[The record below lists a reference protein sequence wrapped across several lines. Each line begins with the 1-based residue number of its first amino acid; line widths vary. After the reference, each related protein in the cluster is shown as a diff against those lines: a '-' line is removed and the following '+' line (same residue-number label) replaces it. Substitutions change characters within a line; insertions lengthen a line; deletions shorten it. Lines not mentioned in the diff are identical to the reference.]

1 MKAYW
6 KDETAPECSDFYARP
21 NKWSAGNGTVG
32 FSCRDEGSGI
42 SSIKLERY
50 SLVTRTWTTV
60 KTWSCGN
67 TKSTVSKTYTETD
80 EGVFYYRLTIKDK
93 EGNKTVMTSD
103 TIYLDHSNPVLYGME
118 NTNTEWTNI
127 APVISVRATD
137 YLYGTLYTGSGVGS
151 IVIKD
156 DSGREVASGNDRV
169 TYTLTT
175 VYEGIHTWTIIA
187 TDNVGHTSSASVTT
201 KYDVTDP
208 GVDGTEITFVWNGT
222 MISGYCQDN
231 IIDQHIDDE
240 TWRSENNPNASSGIK
255 SVILYKVRN
264 GQKTAIYSSQ
274 TYRQFGSPDTH
285 SAFEMFYDVNPTD
298 EIMDYYLVVVED
310 FAGNRTE
317 KKLITQRTLLTL
329 FHTSIDRSSY

>member
-1 MKAYW
+1 M
-6 KDETAPECSDFYARP
+6 
-21 NKWSAGNGTVG
+21 
-32 FSCRDEGSGI
+32 
-42 SSIKLERY
+42 
-50 SLVTRTWTTV
+50 TRTWTTV

-255 SVILYKVRN
+255 SVILYRVRN
-264 GQKTAIYSSQ
+264 GHKTAIYSSQ

-317 KKLITQRTLLTL
+317 KSL
-329 FHTSIDRSSY
+329 